1 MLAVALI
8 IVGLLILVV
17 TLPPLV
23 LDLTGHIKYV
33 PAGNGD
39 NQFKKLLTDDIT
51 KYVMLGTG
59 ILSGLVITGLG
70 IWVWSSSKDSD
81 TKKMNQYGQIPRS
94 ETRQP
99 IVTPYQPLPTPPS
112 GSRTVKPLPQ
122 IPVKRSDSTDSADWP
137 PNLSRINTPS
147 SDYSKIPNLPGLSD
161 SSQMGEYTDP
171 SWLFANDDKKE
182 MGQATLRRRSS
193 QLEKQNNPESPYGSL
208 PRQDGYGN
216 IPANL

>member
-8 IVGLLILVV
+8 IVGLLILVA

-70 IWVWSSSKDSD
+70 IWVWSSSDSKDSKE
-81 TKKMNQYGQIPRS
+81 TNQYGQIPRS
-94 ETRQP
+94 STRQP
-99 IVTPYQPLPTPPS
+99 IVTPYHPMP
-112 GSRTVKPLPQ
+112 RTVKPLPQ
-122 IPVKRSDSTDSADWP
+122 IPVKRNDSTDSADWP
-137 PNLSRINTPS
+137 PNLSRVNTPS

-161 SSQMGEYTDP
+161 SSQMGEYGDP
-171 SWLFANDDKKE
+171 AWLFANDDKKE
-182 MGQATLRRRSS
+182 MGQATLKRRSS

-216 IPANL
+216 IPADL